1 MRIKYF
7 DIARF
12 YLIVSIF
19 IFPLASFLPGPS
31 LVLITDVFIIIVV
44 LDILLRKRLNYDMKW
59 IIILIALSLL
69 QMFLI
74 MAKFNWN
81 IVLFLHSR
89 YNKYSYNKF

>member
-19 IFPLASFLPGPS
+19 IYPIACFWPGPS

-44 LDILLRKRLNYDMKW
+44 LEILFKKRFNYDMRW
-59 IIILIALSLL
+59 IFILIALSLF

-81 IVLFLHSR
+81 IRV
-89 YNKYSYNKF
+89 